1 MKKYE
6 KGDLTV
12 VWQPSKCIHSGV
24 CVANLGSVFRPTEKP
39 WIQVVHASQ
48 EDIRKTIDKC
58 PSGALSYVLASD
70 TEGEPEEKDATNVK
84 VNSGASIRVQG
95 PLEVTLPDGTVEVKE
110 NGASFCRCGASQR
123 KPYCDGSH
131 REVEFQD

>member
-39 WIQVVHASQ
+39 WIQMDQAEQ
-48 EDIRKTIDKC
+48 EEIMKTIDKC
-58 PSGALSYVLASD
+58 PSGALSYETTGNQSD
-70 TEGEPEEKDATNVK
+70 IPEEKTATSVR

-131 REVEFQD
+131 REIEFQD